1 MPHSNPVVQ
10 TTTGPVRGRVA
21 SDGEGLLCFLGIPYA
36 APPTGSRRFMPPEPA
51 APWVEVRDA
60 FEFGPAAA
68 QVYDPLEAALDEFGA
83 VPRADGSP
91 PDWVGD
97 EDCLTLNVWTP
108 AADAGRRPVLVWVHG
123 GANWLEGSRLG
134 CYDGAAL
141 ARRGDTVVVSLN
153 YRLGIFGF
161 LDLSVL
167 GGEPYRGS
175 HCNGLRDQLLAL
187 QWIRDNVAGFG
198 GDPSNITLA
207 GESAGAMNISWL
219 ATTGLLHGLVRR
231 LVLMSGV
238 ASVVGF
244 GHDHRRSAHG
254 EEEGQ
259 ERARR
264 FLAELA
270 LDDMGTLL
278 ALPTGEI
285 LGRHAALARRCNI
298 LFDLDTL
305 FYPRV
310 DARFTRSSPFDAAAA
325 GLYDGFELM
334 IGFTAYEMGLWLQ
347 WDPDLDQQDTHT
359 MAARLPN
366 FPPACRGPVAA
377 FYEGLYAAES
387 GGMRAMRMLADACFV
402 MPSVLLAERVAARG
416 GAVWMYQF
424 DWQAA
429 DPRRGAQHAA
439 DQGFFFG
446 TLDSAGARLISGTP
460 RDARDA
466 QDRQALSHAMQ
477 DALLRFVRGGDPV
490 HAAEVAWPRYTG
502 ARAVM
507 HLDAPTSAVRYDGFA
522 PRRRWWQQNVYGPAD
537 AGAGS

>member
-1 MPHSNPVVQ
+1 MPNSNPVVQ
-10 TTTGPVRGRVA
+10 TTIGPVRGRAA
-21 SDGEGLLCFLGIPYA
+21 SEGGDLLCFLGIPYA
-36 APPTGSRRFMPPEPA
+36 APPTGARRFMPPEPA
-51 APWVEVRDA
+51 ARWVEVRDA

-68 QVYDPLEAALDEFGA
+68 QAYDPLEAALDEFGA
-83 VPRADGSP
+83 TPRADSSP

-108 AADAGRRPVLVWVHG
+108 APDGARRPVLVWVHG

-167 GGEPYRGS
+167 GGERYRGS
-175 HCNGLRDQLLAL
+175 HSNGLRDQLLAL
-187 QWIRDNVAGFG
+187 QWVRDNVAGFG

-219 ATTGLLHGLVRR
+219 ATTGALQGLVRR
-231 LVLMSGV
+231 LVMMSGV

-244 GHDHRRSAHG
+244 GHDHLRSAHG
-254 EEEGQ
+254 EEEGRG
-259 ERARR
+259 RARG

-270 LDDMGTLL
+270 VDDMASLL
-278 ALPTGEI
+278 AMPTAAI

-310 DARFTRSSPFDAAAA
+310 DGRFTRMTPFDAAAG
-325 GLYDGFELM
+325 GLFDGFEVL

-347 WDPDLDQQDTHT
+347 WDPELDRQDTRT

-366 FPPACRGPVAA
+366 FPPARREPVAR
-377 FYEGLYAAES
+377 FYDQLHADEPS
-387 GGMRAMRMLADACFV
+387 GVRAMRLLGDACFV
-402 MPSVLLAERVAARG
+402 MPSVLLAERLSGRG

-424 DWQAA
+424 DWKVA
-429 DPRRGAQHAA
+429 DLRRGAQHAA

-446 TLDSAGARLISGTP
+446 TLDSAGARLVSGTP
-460 RDARDA
+460 RNAADAREREQLA
-466 QDRQALSHAMQ
+466 HSMQ

-490 HAAEVAWPRYTG
+490 HAGPVAWPRYTG
-502 ARAVM
+502 LRAAM
-507 HLDAPTSAVRYDGFA
+507 HLDAPACTVRFDGFA
-522 PRRRWWQQNVYGPAD
+522 TRRHWWQQNVFGPAGMAD
-537 AGAGS
+537 GR